1 MFAEINS
8 VIFFVPI
15 RLKRDFMSL
24 AETVESWPPGC
35 DKGTRE
41 NEKDGGTF
49 VEELETP
56 VVDANLKE
64 DKQSGV
70 AVKKSCC

>member
-1 MFAEINS
+1 MFTENHF
-8 VIFFVPI
+8 VQIFFLL
-15 RLKRDFMSL
+15 RSKRDFMSF
-24 AETVESWPPGC
+24 AETVESRPPGC

-49 VEELETP
+49 VEEFETP
-56 VVDANLKE
+56 VVDTDLRE

-70 AVKKSCC
+70 AVKQSCC